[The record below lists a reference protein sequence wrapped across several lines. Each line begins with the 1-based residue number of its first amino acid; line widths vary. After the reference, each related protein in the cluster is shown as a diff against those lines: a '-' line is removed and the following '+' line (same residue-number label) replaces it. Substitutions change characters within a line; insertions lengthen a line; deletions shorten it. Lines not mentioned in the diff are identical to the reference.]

1 MRFFLTRDTREQV
14 KKATE
19 MHPKMTAEAERM
31 LAKLRVDNYYFIYSN
46 VQ

>member
-1 MRFFLTRDTREQV
+1 MFLTCDTREQV

-31 LAKLRVDNYYFIYSN
+31 LAKLRVGHSCFIYST
-46 VQ
+46 VE